1 MGRMKRRTSLL
12 LLGRMKRRTSLLLLS
27 AAAGASLLSACA
39 ASAPASKPAASSL
52 RVNGTV
58 AYRERIALD
67 PAAEVVV
74 QLLDVSRMDAPSVT
88 LAEQRIKAN
97 GRQPPFAYELQVDAA
112 RIDPRMRYAV
122 SARIVRGE
130 QLLFINDTQYPVLTQ
145 GGGTAANLVLV
156 RVTPSP
162 PSPR

>member
-1 MGRMKRRTSLL
+1 MKRRTTLALL
-12 LLGRMKRRTSLLLLS
+12 P
-27 AAAGASLLSACA
+27 AVAGASLLGACA
-39 ASAPASKPAASSL
+39 SPSAPASKPAPPAGPAPL
-52 RVNGTV
+52 RVSGTV

-67 PAAEVVV
+67 PSAEVVV

-88 LAEQRIKAN
+88 LAEQRIKAD

-122 SARIVRGE
+122 SARILRGG

-145 GGGTAANLVLV
+145 GAGRTADLVLV
-156 RVTPSP
+156 RVA